1 MEKPMNKAQS
11 SSPILTPE
19 KPAEDYQSVIWA
31 LRLALTIPE
40 TMNTQSRR
48 SGTEGILQLVGPW
61 VHWPDALMREFS
73 DSMDI
78 ELAVDQPLDVTLDA
92 EEGDTAPNIPLLREK
107 LKQMDCGVLTQP
119 FNNYYR
125 RHPGKIRALFAQTAD
140 RLESMNSRSDSML
153 AQNVEWFAR
162 MVNLNETEQV
172 YLLFSVV
179 VRQNPSLQEI
189 LRGIPFNGIRRAA
202 SQFASLL
209 NQPKSQIERVMDRKS
224 ALHRLG
230 MFKHRF
236 NMSDLED
243 LMPNDPATLGIL
255 SMEHANPLSMVG
267 YFLEKSVGPTLCPDD
282 FGHLAQE
289 FETLC
294 TLIRNALM
302 KQEKGV
308 HILFYGPPGTGKT
321 EMARLLA
328 KHIGCSLFEVR
339 WRDDDNEPASTSE
352 RLMGLQLGLN
362 FLSNQSDAFLLFD
375 EVEAVIEGDDDAFGS
390 ISRAFGRRAH
400 SRNHNKAWITQT
412 LDNTRSVPTIWIAN
426 EIDRFDPAFL
436 RRFVYCQEFTIPPT
450 AIRLRAI
457 DRHFAGMDLSSEFR
471 HRLAKQWISPAQIE
485 SAMRATRILGPQT
498 PTDTEQT
505 ILRSIQSSMAVLGQ
519 TFINTPSQQVD
530 YRLDYLNVETPI
542 PIQDWVSM
550 ARDGHPLSVCL
561 AGPPGC
567 GKSQL
572 AHYLAEQLNKPLMA
586 KRSSDILD
594 KWVGGTEANLAAVF
608 REAES
613 ERAILLLDEADSLL
627 RSRDRARQSWQVSQ
641 VNELL
646 QQMESFQG
654 IFLCTTNRFEDLDP
668 AALRRFTLKVRFHAM
683 TAEQRWQYLLNLT
696 GCDADA
702 VEPTIRDKLNRLDGL
717 TPGDFS
723 VATRHF
729 QMRRQA
735 PTPEALLQGL
745 EQEMKTKQWNA
756 RQTSMGFIH

>member
-1 MEKPMNKAQS
+1 
-11 SSPILTPE
+11 
-19 KPAEDYQSVIWA
+19 
-31 LRLALTIPE
+31 
-40 TMNTQSRR
+40 
-48 SGTEGILQLVGPW
+48 
-61 VHWPDALMREFS
+61 
-73 DSMDI
+73 
-78 ELAVDQPLDVTLDA
+78 
-92 EEGDTAPNIPLLREK
+92 
-107 LKQMDCGVLTQP
+107 
-119 FNNYYR
+119 
-125 RHPGKIRALFAQTAD
+125 
-140 RLESMNSRSDSML
+140 
-153 AQNVEWFAR
+153 
-162 MVNLNETEQV
+162 
-172 YLLFSVV
+172 
-179 VRQNPSLQEI
+179 
-189 LRGIPFNGIRRAA
+189 
-202 SQFASLL
+202 
-209 NQPKSQIERVMDRKS
+209 
-224 ALHRLG
+224 
-230 MFKHRF
+230 
-236 NMSDLED
+236 
-243 LMPNDPATLGIL
+243 
-255 SMEHANPLSMVG
+255 
-267 YFLEKSVGPTLCPDD
+267 
-282 FGHLAQE
+282 
-289 FETLC
+289 
-294 TLIRNALM
+294 
-302 KQEKGV
+302 
-308 HILFYGPPGTGKT
+308 
-321 EMARLLA
+321 
-328 KHIGCSLFEVR
+328 
-339 WRDDDNEPASTSE
+339 
-352 RLMGLQLGLN
+352 
-362 FLSNQSDAFLLFD
+362 LFD

-550 ARDGHPLSVCL
+550 AREGHPLSVCL

-723 VATRHF
+723 VAARHF